1 MCQTTAEKYSI
12 NTYKG
17 CLAAELSSTCL
28 LKHLIFMEV
37 TQYVVTAHR
46 RDELHHLFLY
56 RNMITAMQ
64 TNPALGEVIRHLH
77 QFQPLTSLTSLDA
90 LKAYR

>member
-1 MCQTTAEKYSI
+1 MVACISTLVHTDKTSILQCDFGVSSMCQTTAEKYSI

-28 LKHLIFMEV
+28 FKHLIFMEV

-56 RNMITAMQ
+56 RNMITAM
-64 TNPALGEVIRHLH
+64 
-77 QFQPLTSLTSLDA
+77 
-90 LKAYR
+90 